1 MTSREDIV
9 DIPVGPRKLAGTIV
23 SPTIAMEGMLFVHG
37 WAGNQQQYLV
47 RAREVA
53 ALGCVCLTFDLHGHA
68 GTAPFQTAVTREDN
82 LQDVLAAYD
91 LLANLPHVN
100 ISTIGVVGSSYGGYL
115 AALLSSLRP
124 VQWLAL
130 RAPALYKDEN
140 WDMPKSQL
148 NREELVS
155 YRLSTISSQ
164 HNRALRACSAFQ
176 GDVLLVESEHDTIV
190 PSSVTANYRTAFQN
204 ARSLTFRVIEGADH
218 ALRDESWQQAYT
230 TLLTN
235 WTKDLILAARKA
247 AIQP

>member
-1 MTSREDIV
+1 MTSREDLIE
-9 DIPVGPRKLAGTIV
+9 IPVGPRQLAGTIV
-23 SPTIAMEGMLFVHG
+23 SPTIAMEGVLFVHG
-37 WAGNQQQYLV
+37 WAGNQEQYLV

-68 GTAPFQTAVTREDN
+68 RTAPFQTAVTREDN

-100 ISTIGVVGSSYGGYL
+100 KSAIGVVGSSYGGYL

-124 VQWLAL
+124 VQWLAM

-155 YRLSTISSQ
+155 YRRSTISSQ
-164 HNRALRACSAFQ
+164 HNRALKACSVFQ
-176 GDVLLVESEHDTIV
+176 GDVLLVESEHDTVV

-218 ALRDESWQQAYT
+218 ALSDESWQQAYT
-230 TLLTN
+230 ALLTN

>member
-1 MTSREDIV
+1 MTSREDLV
-9 DIPVGPRKLAGTIV
+9 EIPVGPRQLAGTIV

-47 RAREVA
+47 RAREIA

-68 GTAPFQTAVTREDN
+68 RTAPFQTAVTREDN

-91 LLANLPHVN
+91 LLVDRPHVN
-100 ISTIGVVGSSYGGYL
+100 KSAIGVIGSSYGGYL

-140 WDMPKSQL
+140 WDMPKSLL

-155 YRLSTISSQ
+155 YRRSIISSQ
-164 HNRALRACSAFQ
+164 HNRALKACSVFQ

-218 ALRDESWQQAYT
+218 ALSDESWQKTYT
-230 TLLTN
+230 ALLTN

>member
-1 MTSREDIV
+1 MTSREDLIE
-9 DIPVGPRKLAGTIV
+9 IPVGPRQLAGTIV
-23 SPTIAMEGMLFVHG
+23 SPTIAMEGVLFVHG
-37 WAGNQQQYLV
+37 WAGNQEQYLV

-68 GTAPFQTAVTREDN
+68 GTAPFQTTVTREDN

-100 ISTIGVVGSSYGGYL
+100 KSAIGVVGSSYGGYL
-115 AALLSSLRP
+115 AALLSSLLP
-124 VQWLAL
+124 LQWLAL

-140 WDMPKSQL
+140 WDMPKAQL

-155 YRLSTISSQ
+155 YRRSTISSQ
-164 HNRALRACSAFQ
+164 HNRALKACSVFR
-176 GDVLLVESEHDTIV
+176 GDVLVVESEHDTIV

-218 ALRDESWQQAYT
+218 ALSGESWQQAYT
-230 TLLTN
+230 ALLTN

>member
-1 MTSREDIV
+1 MTSREDLIE
-9 DIPVGPRKLAGTIV
+9 IPVGPRQLAGTIV
-23 SPTIAMEGMLFVHG
+23 SPTIAMEGVLFVHG
-37 WAGNQQQYLV
+37 WAGNQEQYLV

-53 ALGCVCLTFDLHGHA
+53 ALGCGCLTFDLDGHA

-100 ISTIGVVGSSYGGYL
+100 NSAIGVVGSSYGGYL

-124 VQWLAL
+124 LQWLAL

-155 YRLSTISSQ
+155 YRRSTISSQ
-164 HNRALRACSAFQ
+164 HNRALKACSVFQ

-190 PSSVTANYRTAFQN
+190 PSSVTANYRTAYQST
-204 ARSLTFRVIEGADH
+204 RSLTFRMIERADH
-218 ALRDESWQQAYT
+218 AISGESWQQAYT
-230 TLLTN
+230 ALLTN

>member
-164 HNRALRACSAFQ
+164 HNRALKACSVFR

-218 ALRDESWQQAYT
+218 ALSDESWQQAYT
-230 TLLTN
+230 ALLTN

>member
-1 MTSREDIV
+1 MTSREDLIE
-9 DIPVGPRKLAGTIV
+9 IPVGPRQLAGTIV
-23 SPTIAMEGMLFVHG
+23 SPTIALEGVLFVHG
-37 WAGNQQQYLV
+37 WAGNQEQYLV

-68 GTAPFQTAVTREDN
+68 RTAPFQTAVTREDN

-100 ISTIGVVGSSYGGYL
+100 KSAIGVVGSSYGGYL

-124 VQWLAL
+124 VQWLAM

-155 YRLSTISSQ
+155 YRRSTISSQ
-164 HNRALRACSAFQ
+164 HNRALKACSVFQ
-176 GDVLLVESEHDTIV
+176 GDVLLVESEHDTVV

-218 ALRDESWQQAYT
+218 ALSDESWQQAYT
-230 TLLTN
+230 ALLTN

>member
-1 MTSREDIV
+1 MTSREDLIE
-9 DIPVGPRKLAGTIV
+9 IPVGPRQLAGTIV

-47 RAREVA
+47 RAREIA

-68 GTAPFQTAVTREDN
+68 RTAPFQTAVTREDN

-91 LLANLPHVN
+91 LLADLPHVN
-100 ISTIGVVGSSYGGYL
+100 KSAIGVIGSSYGGYL

-140 WDMPKSQL
+140 WDMPKSLL

-155 YRLSTISSQ
+155 YRRSTISAQ
-164 HNRALRACSAFQ
+164 HNRALKACSVFQ

-218 ALRDESWQQAYT
+218 ALSDESWQQTYT
-230 TLLTN
+230 ALLTN